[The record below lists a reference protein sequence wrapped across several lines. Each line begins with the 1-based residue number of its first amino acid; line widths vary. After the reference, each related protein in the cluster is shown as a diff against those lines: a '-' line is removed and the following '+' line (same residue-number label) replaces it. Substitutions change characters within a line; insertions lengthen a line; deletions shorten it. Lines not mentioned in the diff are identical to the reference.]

1 MLDLL
6 PRSSALW
13 LMGVICMALQ
23 DEVRTG
29 PWKELVSRLPGIL
42 GAAFTVDGETIREVH
57 ILSDQSRSPKQI
69 VRDVQ
74 SVMMA
79 GFQVE
84 LDHRVV
90 SVAQVPGE
98 LAVTRDRLIC
108 DRLEVSTGRER
119 VEVRV
124 HLRCREHRS
133 AGEASCE
140 PASAGRLRAIVQ
152 ATTAAIDR
160 LLAPGHT
167 FSVEEV
173 RTTALG
179 DRQVIL
185 AGLRLQTC
193 GRSEPLLGACYVG
206 SDPDLSAVLA
216 TLDGVNRRF
225 SALPRALRENCSSL
239 PL

>member
-1 MLDLL
+1 
-6 PRSSALW
+6 
-13 LMGVICMALQ
+13 
-23 DEVRTG
+23 
-29 PWKELVSRLPGIL
+29 
-42 GAAFTVDGETIREVH
+42 
-57 ILSDQSRSPKQI
+57 
-69 VRDVQ
+69 
-74 SVMMA
+74 MMA
-79 GFQVE
+79 GFQME

-160 LLAPGHT
+160 LLAPGHA

-185 AGLRLQTC
+185 AGLRLQTY